1 MRLQKIIPLLLI
13 FSNVVSRVFSAD
25 SPLTN
30 DAVAKNLDNNNKVK
44 VNAVE
49 VIHAA
54 DSSTPTNDAV
64 ANLDDNEVKV
74 KTVEVL
80 HEELY
85 GLAMQVSTVPYYYL
99 ITDKGHRKTQGPWV
113 HDEHNKAQN
122 LT

>member
-25 SPLTN
+25 STLTN

-54 DSSTPTNDAV
+54 DSSTPTNDVV
-64 ANLDDNEVKV
+64 ANLDVSEVKV

-85 GLAMQVSTVPYYYL
+85 GLAMQVSTVP
-99 ITDKGHRKTQGPWV
+99 
-113 HDEHNKAQN
+113 
-122 LT
+122 

>member
-13 FSNVVSRVFSAD
+13 FSNLVSRVFSAD
-25 SPLTN
+25 SSTPLTN

-54 DSSTPTNDAV
+54 DSTSTPTNDAV
-64 ANLDDNEVKV
+64 ANLDVSEVKV

-85 GLAMQVSTVPYYYL
+85 GLAMQVSTVP
-99 ITDKGHRKTQGPWV
+99 
-113 HDEHNKAQN
+113 
-122 LT
+122 